1 MLQLLVDAFVLG
13 CSYALMAVGLN
24 MVYGLLRIIHVAHA
38 ALYTLGAYVGL
49 YCLYHLSQSL
59 WLSLT
64 LGAVFPALMGA
75 LMYRIIYSPV
85 LSAPRYVA
93 LIAGAGVFIASQ
105 EFYRLI
111 AGPYPYPF
119 NAQFK
124 FLSISSSHL
133 NVTETQ
139 MLIITFMV
147 CAFLCLYLIIN
158 NTNLGLMW
166 RACTQDMELAASSG
180 ININLIIAINFI
192 IGSALAG
199 SAGVLMALYRN
210 SVFPT
215 MGAMVSYKA
224 FVVVVLGGFGSI
236 PGAAI
241 AGILLALAESL
252 LGMVPFFNLPRDAI
266 AFLVMV
272 LVLMFKPKGLFGR

>member
-1 MLQLLVDAFVLG
+1 MLQILVDAIVLG

-24 MVYGLLRIIHVAHA
+24 MVYGLFRIIHVAHA

-49 YCLYHLSQSL
+49 YCLYHFSSSL
-59 WLSLT
+59 WLSLIF
-64 LGAVFPALMGA
+64 GAIFSALIGT
-75 LMYRIIYSPV
+75 LMYRIIYNPV
-85 LSAPRYVA
+85 LTAPRYVP

-105 EFYRLI
+105 EIFRLL

-119 NAQFK
+119 NASFK
-124 FLSISSSHL
+124 FLSLTHSHL
-133 NVTETQ
+133 RITETQ
-139 MLIITFMV
+139 MLIITFMIG
-147 CAFLCLYLIIN
+147 AFLCLYLVIN
-158 NTNLGLMW
+158 NTNLGMMW

-180 ININLIIAINFI
+180 INVNLIIAVNFM

-241 AGILLALAESL
+241 AGILLAVAESL
-252 LGMVPFFNLPRDAI
+252 LGMVPLFNLPREAI

>member
-1 MLQLLVDAFVLG
+1 M
-13 CSYALMAVGLN
+13 
-24 MVYGLLRIIHVAHA
+24 AHA

-49 YCLYHLSQSL
+49 YCLYHFSSSL
-59 WLSLT
+59 WLSLIF
-64 LGAVFPALMGA
+64 GAIFSALIGT
-75 LMYRIIYSPV
+75 LMYRIIYNPV
-85 LSAPRYVA
+85 LTAPRYVP

-105 EFYRLI
+105 EIFRLL

-119 NAQFK
+119 NASFK
-124 FLSISSSHL
+124 FLSLTHSHL
-133 NVTETQ
+133 RITETQ
-139 MLIITFMV
+139 MLIITFMIG
-147 CAFLCLYLIIN
+147 AFLCLYLVIN
-158 NTNLGLMW
+158 NTNLGMMW

-180 ININLIIAINFI
+180 INVNLIIAVNFM

-241 AGILLALAESL
+241 AGILLAVAESL
-252 LGMVPFFNLPRDAI
+252 LGMVPLFNLPREAI

>member
-1 MLQLLVDAFVLG
+1 MLQVLVDAIVLG

-38 ALYTLGAYVGL
+38 ALYTLGAYIGL
-49 YCLYHLSQSL
+49 YCLYHFSSSL
-59 WLSLT
+59 WLSLIF
-64 LGAVFPALMGA
+64 GAIFSALIGT
-75 LMYRIIYSPV
+75 LMYRIIYNPV
-85 LSAPRYVA
+85 LTAPRYVP

-105 EFYRLI
+105 EIFRLL

-119 NAQFK
+119 NASFK
-124 FLSISSSHL
+124 FLSLTHSHL
-133 NVTETQ
+133 RITETQ
-139 MLIITFMV
+139 MLIITFMIG
-147 CAFLCLYLIIN
+147 AFLCLYLVIN
-158 NTNLGLMW
+158 NTNLGMMW

-180 ININLIIAINFI
+180 INVNLIIAVNFM

-241 AGILLALAESL
+241 AGILLAVAESL
-252 LGMVPFFNLPRDAI
+252 LGMVPLFNLPREAI

-272 LVLMFKPKGLFGR
+272 LVLKFKPKGLFGR

>member
-1 MLQLLVDAFVLG
+1 MLQILVDAIVLG

-49 YCLYHLSQSL
+49 YCLYHFSSSL
-59 WLSLT
+59 WLSLIF
-64 LGAVFPALMGA
+64 GAIFSALIGT
-75 LMYRIIYSPV
+75 LMYRIIYNPV
-85 LSAPRYVA
+85 LTAPRYVP

-105 EFYRLI
+105 EIFRLL

-119 NAQFK
+119 NASFK
-124 FLSISSSHL
+124 FLSLTHSNLRI
-133 NVTETQ
+133 TETQ
-139 MLIITFMV
+139 MLIITFMIG
-147 CAFLCLYLIIN
+147 AFLCLYLVIN
-158 NTNLGLMW
+158 NTNLGMMW

-180 ININLIIAINFI
+180 INVNLIIAVNFM

-241 AGILLALAESL
+241 AGILLAVAESL
-252 LGMVPFFNLPRDAI
+252 LGMVPLFNLPREAI

>member
-1 MLQLLVDAFVLG
+1 MLQILVDAIVLG

-49 YCLYHLSQSL
+49 YCLYHFSSSL
-59 WLSLT
+59 WLSLIF
-64 LGAVFPALMGA
+64 GAIFSALIGT
-75 LMYRIIYSPV
+75 LMYRIIYNPV
-85 LSAPRYVA
+85 LTALRYVP

-105 EFYRLI
+105 EIFRLL

-119 NAQFK
+119 NASFK
-124 FLSISSSHL
+124 FLSLTHSHL
-133 NVTETQ
+133 RITETQ
-139 MLIITFMV
+139 MLIITFMIG
-147 CAFLCLYLIIN
+147 AFLCLYLVIN
-158 NTNLGLMW
+158 NTNLGMMW

-180 ININLIIAINFI
+180 INVNLIIAVNFM

-241 AGILLALAESL
+241 AGILLAVAESL
-252 LGMVPFFNLPRDAI
+252 LGMVPLFNLPREAI

>member
-1 MLQLLVDAFVLG
+1 MLQVLLDAIVLG

-49 YCLYHLSQSL
+49 YCLLNLSQSL
-59 WLSLT
+59 WISLFV
-64 LGAVFPALMGA
+64 GALFSAIVGV
-75 LMYRIIYSPV
+75 LMYRIIYSPA
-85 LSAPRYVA
+85 LTAPRYVP

-105 EFYRLI
+105 ELFRLL
-111 AGPYPYPF
+111 AGPYPYSF
-119 NAQFK
+119 NAHFQ
-124 FLSISSSHL
+124 FLSIMTPNL
-133 NVTETQ
+133 RITETQ
-139 MLIITFMV
+139 MLMITFMV
-147 CAFLCLYLIIN
+147 VAFLCLFILIN
-158 NTNLGLMW
+158 KTNLGLMW
-166 RACTQDMELAASSG
+166 RACTQDIELAASSG
-180 ININLIIAINFI
+180 ININLIIAINFM

-199 SAGVLMALYRN
+199 SAGILMALYRN

-224 FVVVVLGGFGSI
+224 FVVIVLGGFGSI

-241 AGILLALAESL
+241 AGIILAIAESF
-252 LGMVPFFNLPRDAI
+252 LGMVSIFNLPREAI
-266 AFLVMV
+266 AFLVMI

>member
-1 MLQLLVDAFVLG
+1 MLQVLVDAIVLG

-38 ALYTLGAYVGL
+38 ALYTLGAYIGL
-49 YCLYHLSQSL
+49 YCLYHFSSSL
-59 WLSLT
+59 WLSLIF
-64 LGAVFPALMGA
+64 GAIFSALIGT
-75 LMYRIIYSPV
+75 LMYRIIYNPV
-85 LSAPRYVA
+85 LTAPRYVP

-105 EFYRLI
+105 EIFRLL

-119 NAQFK
+119 NASFK
-124 FLSISSSHL
+124 FLSLTHSHL
-133 NVTETQ
+133 RITETQ
-139 MLIITFMV
+139 MLIITFMIG
-147 CAFLCLYLIIN
+147 AFLCLYLVIN
-158 NTNLGLMW
+158 NTNLGMMW

-180 ININLIIAINFI
+180 INVNLIIAVNFM

-241 AGILLALAESL
+241 AGILLAVAESL
-252 LGMVPFFNLPRDAI
+252 LGMVPLFNLPREAI